1 MTSQRVLGSWVGRGG
16 TGREGELQRRSSR
29 EAWRCSACSLGSRGR
44 VIWVPVGRWRHGSVN
59 FRENR
64 ARGGGSGTA
73 SRLMVMA
80 MGKWML
86 ITRDLVSRGLGQWP
100 EESPLQADGKGAH
113 GRPGGESF
121 SGKCTVSNVTFCRE
135 REKG

>member
-1 MTSQRVLGSWVGRGG
+1 MFSMFAGLARQGDLGARGP
-16 TGREGELQRRSSR
+16 LV
-29 EAWRCSACSLGSRGR
+29 AWIC
-44 VIWVPVGRWRHGSVN
+44 N

-135 REKG
+135 REEG